1 MVCQDNFGREREG
14 RGAEQVLQVDVRTLR
29 QGRCRGGPSRQA
41 GQSGNRGV
49 YQRRRAGRE
58 GARRLGWKPEVAEN
72 LAHDVSGLDRS
83 DHGHATGAAG
93 TGEHVEV
100 KDAAQAPPARGMP
113 PRLGGEAPDPSRA
126 GATDGNGSV
135 RHCVART
142 GSRAPALTRAGGAV
156 SSPATSP
163 TPPAGARARR
173 ARRSPADGPSAS
185 CRAAPAAAGAAPA
198 ASAPGRRT
206 ASTRP
211 A

>member
-1 MVCQDNFGREREG
+1 MVCQENFGREREG

-83 DHGHATGAAG
+83 DHGHATAAAG

-100 KDAAQAPPARGMP
+100 KDATHQIRPGPVAGL
-113 PRLGGEAPDPSRA
+113 LGG
-126 GATDGNGSV
+126 
-135 RHCVART
+135 AR
-142 GSRAPALTRAGGAV
+142 PALLGRGHGARFRSAV
-156 SSPATSP
+156 E
-163 TPPAGARARR
+163 GARARLF
-173 ARRSPADGPSAS
+173 PSA
-185 CRAAPAAAGAAPA
+185 
-198 ASAPGRRT
+198 RT
-206 ASTRP
+206 LLDR
-211 A
+211 